1 MGKKKSK
8 VSKQKQA
15 KAKRQGKSSKKQQ
28 LLGGVVVSKGG
39 SSSSSSTNNN
49 NNNSQFLMAAGLRKV
64 VSTSTATL
72 KGDNIN
78 ANKNRGA
85 VAVKRAFPKKP
96 SSTTTQKKKRQN
108 DNDDEAAAFQREMA
122 SLQERHYAE
131 MFARENSKK
140 KKSSNT
146 GLTFQAASFSLE
158 KTPTQML
165 DETVSQLQTLEGVGQ
180 VQQQQQQQTKS
191 VLQQYASWNA
201 ANYYTQNNKKKNS
214 EDDNDDRITASKNPF
229 EALEGDDSDDDNEWK
244 VKPKDAAPA
253 PLFSMAP
260 ASFEFKPSS
269 FPPSVTAAVPDGA
282 GDGHDIDPDL

>member
-39 SSSSSSTNNN
+39 SSSSTTTN
-49 NNNSQFLMAAGLRKV
+49 NNNSQFLMDAGSRKV

-96 SSTTTQKKKRQN
+96 SSLSTTTQKKTRQN

-131 MFARENSKK
+131 MFAKQNSKK

-180 VQQQQQQQTKS
+180 VQQQQQQTKS

-244 VKPKDAAPA
+244 VKPKDAAPT

-282 GDGHDIDPDL
+282 GGGAEIDPDL